1 MTKAFELYLQRVEV
15 SFLSQMPSTERYG
28 DGRLYMFSRL
38 KTISERCK
46 DNDEPNAVGMRLFR
60 EYTREKADG
69 VCWWR

>member
-1 MTKAFELYLQRVEV
+1 
-15 SFLSQMPSTERYG
+15 
-28 DGRLYMFSRL
+28 MFSRL